1 MSGEKRRYVSV
12 EEQQLRHL
20 REQDSRL
27 RSVQRDLPERLNA
40 VREQARRDFQQRLAP
55 LERRARQQEQETQR
69 LKSGLRDLER
79 DTHKRL
85 QQQRREFQNAVR
97 ESEARQQ
104 QALQRETNRLES
116 AMGQGFQE
124 QRREYLQITQQQRQ
138 EYIRLIDRQDAKFTQ
153 LISEER
159 QARQRGQEIL
169 QGQIDRVV
177 ANIEDERER
186 KAQLAGDL
194 LSDVETVWEQI
205 NRDYQ
210 HERFAPGRLADL
222 RRGLDMAKSNIQ
234 SGVSEAAIANAQQT
248 YLDLADLRLELEQKE
263 QEWQLLYN
271 AAWEDL
277 KSLIAEVQANR
288 ECEIEVGEGS
298 DAEKFKLEVDYW
310 VDGRLSEY
318 EKQLS
323 QLESQL
329 KVGESTLSTEQVK
342 ELGEQITALQPTLG
356 EIVEQAKLTILGS
369 QLRAEIADRVVE
381 VLDSLG
387 YTLVNSDDAVYEG
400 DDERNAF
407 VVKVKNLA
415 GDEVVTVISP
425 ERDFGANSVSI
436 NSFSPTLVDETAT
449 QENAKAI
456 FDSLEREKV
465 QGVGPV
471 ECNQEARQDYYNLEE
486 VKRRKSERGQ
496 PSAGV

>member
-1 MSGEKRRYVSV
+1 
-12 EEQQLRHL
+12 
-20 REQDSRL
+20 
-27 RSVQRDLPERLNA
+27 
-40 VREQARRDFQQRLAP
+40 
-55 LERRARQQEQETQR
+55 
-69 LKSGLRDLER
+69 
-79 DTHKRL
+79 
-85 QQQRREFQNAVR
+85 
-97 ESEARQQ
+97 
-104 QALQRETNRLES
+104 
-116 AMGQGFQE
+116 
-124 QRREYLQITQQQRQ
+124 
-138 EYIRLIDRQDAKFTQ
+138 
-153 LISEER
+153 
-159 QARQRGQEIL
+159 
-169 QGQIDRVV
+169 
-177 ANIEDERER
+177 
-186 KAQLAGDL
+186 
-194 LSDVETVWEQI
+194 VETVWEQI

-329 KVGESTLSTEQVK
+329 KAGESTLSTEQVK